1 MASIIQ
7 STTLIYFPLSMIH
20 ISWTTRIEYLIS
32 ALFFFFH
39 ATREEGATISVV
51 PLEDVWK
58 VLAVMKA
65 LWCVFF
71 GENQG

>member
-1 MASIIQ
+1 
-7 STTLIYFPLSMIH
+7 MIH
-20 ISWTTRIEYLIS
+20 ISCTTTVEYLLS

-58 VLAVMKA
+58 VLADMKA
-65 LWCVFF
+65 LWFVFF
-71 GENQG
+71 GEN